1 MAVVAVLGMG
11 LLGSGFAENLA
22 ENGHDVRVWN
32 RTRSKCARAEA
43 AGATVCDTPADA
55 VRGVER
61 VHLVLSEDSAVDAVI
76 EAMGDALDAPII
88 DHSTN
93 APAKVLVRVHRL
105 RGAGITYLHAP
116 VFMGPQNSRD
126 ATGSMLVS
134 GDPALIDRWTDA
146 LAEMT
151 GTVRNLGDDPSR
163 AATVKLT
170 GNAVLIG
177 LTSVMG
183 DVFRIGTA
191 NGMTPEETL
200 ELFDVL
206 QPTAGGMGRRALA
219 DGPVGFELAMARKDV
234 RLMIDAAGGPADL
247 VTLPAI
253 ADAMDAAIEDGQ
265 GDEDFTKYVVP

>member
-61 VHLVLSEDSAVDAVI
+61 VHLVLSEDTAVDAVI

-146 LAEMT
+146 LADMT